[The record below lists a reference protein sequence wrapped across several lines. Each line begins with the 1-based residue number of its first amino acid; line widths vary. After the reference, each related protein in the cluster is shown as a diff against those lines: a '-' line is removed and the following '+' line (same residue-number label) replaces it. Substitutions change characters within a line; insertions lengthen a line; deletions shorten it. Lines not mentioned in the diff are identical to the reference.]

1 MCPPNTSIMESREVN
16 LPAPEFKKDDRQ
28 EEPKLE
34 TASDAS
40 SGGETIVAGNIEG
53 KKSQE
58 NGSFQAMPSNIWN
71 FGSATRKEKESR
83 RTLACKL
90 YEERH
95 GNGDDTGEGMDRLWE
110 LYEDEWNEES
120 SETESGRER
129 GQTSDDE
136 DDDEVEVSEETCCLE
151 AFRLSAGK
159 VNNLGL
165 VRPNLV
171 RISRAISGIRRLHQ
185 VATHSK

>member
-1 MCPPNTSIMESREVN
+1 
-16 LPAPEFKKDDRQ
+16 
-28 EEPKLE
+28 
-34 TASDAS
+34 
-40 SGGETIVAGNIEG
+40 
-53 KKSQE
+53 
-58 NGSFQAMPSNIWN
+58 
-71 FGSATRKEKESR
+71 
-83 RTLACKL
+83 
-90 YEERH
+90 
-95 GNGDDTGEGMDRLWE
+95 MDRLWE

-136 DDDEVEVSEETCCLE
+136 DDDEVEVSEEMCCLE

-171 RISRAISGIRRLHQ
+171 RISRAISGNRRLHQ